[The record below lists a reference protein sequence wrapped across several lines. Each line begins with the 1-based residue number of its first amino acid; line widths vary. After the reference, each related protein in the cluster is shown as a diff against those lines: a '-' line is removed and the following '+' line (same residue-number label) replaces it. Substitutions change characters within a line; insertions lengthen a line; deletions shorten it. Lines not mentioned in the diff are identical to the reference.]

1 MNSPTKA
8 HGHSSLLSLMATA
21 AIILLW
27 QTGCDTGLINTT
39 FLPSPLTIG
48 TTLLEEVLHGELLQ
62 HIQASI
68 IRLLTSASFGII
80 FGLLAGLAIHLSTI
94 TRSVLSPWISS
105 LFAVPKIAL
114 LPLLVM
120 WLGTGE
126 SSRLAMIALG
136 VALPTAIYTWNSLD
150 HVEYKWIELG
160 KSLQLSRYQTIRYI
174 LVPAALPNILTGIRL
189 STTIGI
195 ILLTAAEMLGSS
207 SGVGFYLMN
216 AGNLALVE
224 HMMSGIVV
232 LILLANGFNLL
243 LTLASRYLLQWM
255 E

>member
-1 MNSPTKA
+1 MNSSTKA
-8 HGHSSLLSLMATA
+8 RGHSSLLSLIATT

-48 TTLLEEVLHGELLQ
+48 TTLFEEVLHGELLQ

-68 IRLLTSASFGII
+68 IRLLASASFGII
-80 FGLLAGLAIHLSTI
+80 FGLLAGLAVHHSTI

-126 SSRLAMIALG
+126 SSRFAMIALG
-136 VALPTAIYTWNSLD
+136 VALPTRAY
-150 HVEYKWIELG
+150 
-160 KSLQLSRYQTIRYI
+160 
-174 LVPAALPNILTGIRL
+174 
-189 STTIGI
+189 
-195 ILLTAAEMLGSS
+195 
-207 SGVGFYLMN
+207 
-216 AGNLALVE
+216 
-224 HMMSGIVV
+224 
-232 LILLANGFNLL
+232 
-243 LTLASRYLLQWM
+243 ASI
-255 E
+255 